1 MLYPLPGL
9 AGNYTQAKAVNHS
22 SFRPKLPGVT
32 TKREDD
38 LDYLLAFVDQ
48 AAISG
53 NALLLRAADSAW
65 TRPTAVAV
73 LVHGP

>member
-1 MLYPLPGL
+1 
-9 AGNYTQAKAVNHS
+9 
-22 SFRPKLPGVT
+22 VT

-53 NALLLRAADSAW
+53 NALLLRAADRHMSA
-65 TRPTAVAV
+65 THRGGGACPRTSQDVAAYLDAIGEVTQAVA
-73 LVHGP
+73 